1 VEKSSEIKR
10 LRNEIADGSVQR
22 TGQGAVRELAYA
34 FGECGAKPM
43 NRIDAY
49 RMVRRRTVEAVL
61 QGRRPADGAV

>member
-22 TGQGAVRELAYA
+22 TGQGVVRELAYA